1 MAGKKLTFE
10 QALERL
16 DEIVRSLESGEAALD
31 ESMALFTEGTKL
43 IKQCGNMLDKAEQ
56 QVVQLQQGE
65 NGEPV
70 ELPFNV
76 SAEK

>member
-1 MAGKKLTFE
+1 MAGKKLTVE
-10 QALERL
+10 QARERL

-31 ESMALFTEGTKL
+31 ESMTLFTEGTKL
-43 IKQCGNMLDKAEQ
+43 IKQCGDMLDKAEQ

>member
-31 ESMALFTEGTKL
+31 ESMTLFTEGTKL
-43 IKQCGNMLDKAEQ
+43 IKQCGDMLDKAEQ

-70 ELPFNV
+70 EMPFNV

>member
-31 ESMALFTEGTKL
+31 ESMTLFTEGTKL
-43 IKQCGNMLDKAEQ
+43 IKQCGDMLDKAEQ

>member
-16 DEIVRSLESGEAALD
+16 DEIVKSLESGEAALD
-31 ESMALFTEGTKL
+31 ESMTLFTEGTKL
-43 IKQCGNMLDKAEQ
+43 IKQCGDMLDKAEQ

-70 ELPFNV
+70 EMPFNV

>member
-16 DEIVRSLESGEAALD
+16 DEIVKSLESGEAALD
-31 ESMALFTEGTKL
+31 ESMTLFTEGTKL
-43 IKQCGNMLDKAEQ
+43 IKQCGDMLDKAEQ